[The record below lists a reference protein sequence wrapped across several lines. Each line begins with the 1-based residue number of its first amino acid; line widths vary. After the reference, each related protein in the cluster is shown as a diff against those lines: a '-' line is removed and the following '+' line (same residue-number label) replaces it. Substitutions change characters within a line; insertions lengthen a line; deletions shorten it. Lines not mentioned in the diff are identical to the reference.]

1 MRLLLVAKLLRDQ
14 ILHDQILFPI
24 GQQLVLQVLWRMLT
38 RINLNKQANIDWL
51 KSPLTKYLHFGFSRV
66 HRPWKILST

>member
-24 GQQLVLQVLWRMLT
+24 GQQLVLQVLWRMLAK
-38 RINLNKQANIDWL
+38 N
-51 KSPLTKYLHFGFSRV
+51 
-66 HRPWKILST
+66 